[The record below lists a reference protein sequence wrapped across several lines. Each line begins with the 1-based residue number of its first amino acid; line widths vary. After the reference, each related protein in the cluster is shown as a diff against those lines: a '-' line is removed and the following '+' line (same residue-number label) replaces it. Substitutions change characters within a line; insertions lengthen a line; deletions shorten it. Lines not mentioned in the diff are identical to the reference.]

1 LLTLTRFATI
11 TSIVKGDLVEF
22 WSGEGRWKPALVV
35 DMVKFHTEVGVDHNL
50 LVTDDKMLRLQTGPD
65 IFIIRSTMRKGI
77 SLIRPKSSSGCPT
90 QSGVGSNV
98 SVLPLPSLAKSTVVG
113 RELISTMCDI
123 GTV

>member
-11 TSIVKGDLVEF
+11 SSIVKGDLVEF
-22 WSGEGRWKPALVV
+22 WSGEGMWKPALVV
-35 DMVKFHTEVGVDHNL
+35 DMVKFHTEVGIDHNL

-65 IFIIRSTMRKGI
+65 IFIIRSTMRRGI
-77 SLIRPKSSSGCPT
+77 SLIRPKSSSGYPT
-90 QSGVGSNV
+90 KSGVGSNV

-113 RELISTMCDI
+113 RQLISTICDI